1 MNSIIVKDVIPL
13 SKFKAQTITKISGLL
28 YLLANSDKISY
39 EKLMTSLKIERFE
52 TLEAM
57 IDVLIASGILMK
69 VKSHGKTY
77 GSTRKTPKLLFI
89 APSLRT
95 AILDN
100 IYLTGIEGKK
110 IEDYLAL
117 VYMSDLKDKI
127 AVDLSYDIA
136 EEGADFIVTLKDRTK
151 IVAKVGFNKEDTS
164 QVTNTQAK
172 VNGKYGPVFGS
183 KKLDLIDNFIVK
195 IPLEYLLLI

>member
-1 MNSIIVKDVIPL
+1 
-13 SKFKAQTITKISGLL
+13 
-28 YLLANSDKISY
+28 
-39 EKLMTSLKIERFE
+39 MTSLKIGRFE
-52 TLEAM
+52 TLEAL

-69 VKSHGKTY
+69 VKSYGKTY

-100 IYLTGIEGKK
+100 IYLTGIEGNK

-136 EEGADFIVTLKDRTK
+136 EEGADFILTLKDRTK
-151 IVAKVGFNKEDTS
+151 IVIEVGFNKEDTR

-172 VNGKYGPVFGS
+172 VNGKYGLVFGS
-183 KKLDLIDNFIVK
+183 KKLDLIDDFIVK